1 MTEPRRAA
9 LAFIFVT
16 VALDMLA
23 LGLIIPVLPRL
34 IGSFLGDDAADTSR
48 MLGLFGTAWA
58 GMQFFAMPIAGA
70 LSDRFGRR
78 PVVLLSNLGNG
89 LDYLLMALAPS
100 LWLLFVGRLVSGI
113 TSASISTAFAYIA
126 DVLPPERRAKGFGL
140 LGVAFGLGFVLGPAV
155 GGLLGSMDARLPF
168 WVAGG
173 LALLN
178 FAYGY
183 FVLPESLPPEK
194 RAPFRWKRANPVGSL
209 ALLREHKGL
218 LGLAGVHFLSQ
229 LAHVVLPSIT
239 VLYATYRYG
248 WSEASMGLALAAV
261 GVCSAVVQ
269 GGLVGPVVKR
279 IGERRAMV
287 LGMLCG
293 ALGFAGYGLAPTGFW
308 FMAALPLVA
317 LWGVGGPALQSLM
330 SRRVPADAQGRLQGA
345 ASSVQGLAQLLG
357 PTLFA
362 GSFALS
368 ISRGWGMPGAPFLL
382 SGALL
387 LGGLALGWRVTRP
400 AAGETPNV
408 PA

>member
-9 LAFIFVT
+9 LVFIFVT

-34 IGSFLGDDAADTSR
+34 IGSFLEGDPADTSR

-58 GMQFFAMPIAGA
+58 GMQFFAMPVAGA

-78 PVVLLSNLGNG
+78 PVVLLSNLGSG

-100 LWLLFVGRLVSGI
+100 LWLLFLGRLISGV

-155 GGLLGSMDARLPF
+155 GGLLGSMDPRLPF

-178 FAYGY
+178 FAYGF
-183 FVLPESLPPEK
+183 FVLPESLPPEQ
-194 RAPFRWKRANPVGSL
+194 RAPFRWRRANPVGSL

-279 IGERRAMV
+279 LGERRAMA
-287 LGMLCG
+287 LGMFCG
-293 ALGFAGYGLAPTGFW
+293 ALGFAGYGLAPSGFW
-308 FMAALPLVA
+308 FMAALPFVA

-368 ISRGWGMPGAPFLL
+368 IDRGWGLPGAPFLL

-400 AAGETPNV
+400 RAGDPPTAPG
-408 PA
+408 

>member
-1 MTEPRRAA
+1 MTVPRRAA

-34 IGSFLGDDAADTSR
+34 VGSFLGGDPADTSR
-48 MLGLFGTAWA
+48 VLGLFGTAWA
-58 GMQFFAMPIAGA
+58 AVQFMAMPVAGA
-70 LSDRFGRR
+70 LGDRFGRR

-89 LDYLLMALAPS
+89 LDYLLMALAPN
-100 LWLLFVGRLVSGI
+100 LWLLFIGRLISGV

-126 DVLPPERRAKGFGL
+126 DVLPPERRAKGFGT

-155 GGLLGSMDARLPF
+155 GGLLGSMNPRLPF

-178 FAYGY
+178 FTYGW
-183 FVLPESLPPEK
+183 FVLPESLPPER
-194 RAPFRWKRANPVGSL
+194 RAPFRWARANPVGAL
-209 ALLREHKGL
+209 ALLRQHQGL

-287 LGMLCG
+287 LGLFCG
-293 ALGFAGYGLAPTGFW
+293 ALGFAGYGLAPTGAW

-362 GSFALS
+362 GSFALA
-368 ISRGWGMPGAPFLL
+368 IDRGWDLPGAPFLL

-400 AAGETPNV
+400 PAGEPPVV
-408 PA
+408 PL

>member
-23 LGLIIPVLPRL
+23 LGLIIPVLPGL
-34 IGSFLGDDAADTSR
+34 IGSFLGGDAADTSR

-58 GMQFFAMPIAGA
+58 AVQFFAMPVAGA

-100 LWLLFVGRLVSGI
+100 LWLLFVGRLISGV
-113 TSASISTAFAYIA
+113 TSASVSTAFAYIA

-155 GGLLGSMDARLPF
+155 GGLLGSMDPRLPF

-178 FAYGY
+178 FAYGW

-194 RAPFRWKRANPVGSL
+194 RAPFRWRRANPVGSL
-209 ALLREHKGL
+209 ALLRQHPGL

-308 FMAALPLVA
+308 FMAALPFVA

-330 SRRVPADAQGRLQGA
+330 SRRVPAEAQGRLQGA
-345 ASSVQGLAQLLG
+345 ASSVQGLAQLIG

-368 ISRGWGMPGAPFLL
+368 IDRGWGMPGAPFLL

-400 AAGETPNV
+400 AP
-408 PA
+408 

>member
-1 MTEPRRAA
+1 MTEPPRAA

-23 LGLIIPVLPRL
+23 LGLIIPVLPSL
-34 IGSFLGDDAADTSR
+34 IGSFLGGDAADTSR

-58 GMQFFAMPIAGA
+58 AMQFFAMSIAGA

-100 LWLLFVGRLVSGI
+100 LWLLFLGRLISGV
-113 TSASISTAFAYIA
+113 TSASISTAYAYIA

-155 GGLLGSMDARLPF
+155 GGLLGSMDPRLPF

-178 FAYGY
+178 FAYGW
-183 FVLPESLPPEK
+183 FVLPESLPPDR
-194 RAPFRWKRANPVGSL
+194 RAPFRWRRANPVGSL
-209 ALLREHKGL
+209 ALLRQHPGL
-218 LGLAGVHFLSQ
+218 LGLAGVHFVSQ

-269 GGLVGPVVKR
+269 GGMVGPVVKR
-279 IGERRAMV
+279 LGERRAMA
-287 LGMLCG
+287 LGMFCG
-293 ALGFAGYGLAPTGFW
+293 ALGFAGYGLAPSGFW
-308 FMAALPLVA
+308 FMAALPFVA

-368 ISRGWGMPGAPFLL
+368 IDRGWGLPGAPFLL

-400 AAGETPNV
+400 RAGDPPTAPG
-408 PA
+408 